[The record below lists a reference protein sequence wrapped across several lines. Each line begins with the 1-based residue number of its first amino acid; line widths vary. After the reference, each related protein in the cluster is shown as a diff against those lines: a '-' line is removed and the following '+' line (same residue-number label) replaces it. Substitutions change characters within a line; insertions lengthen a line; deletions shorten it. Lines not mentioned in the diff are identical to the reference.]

1 MHISQATAIAGD
13 LLERLYPHCD
23 KLAIAGSVRRGKPD
37 VGDIEIVCQP
47 KKIAVGQVD
56 IFAGVGAEV
65 VHPDFI
71 NTVYAFG
78 QREIGAA
85 VGRYMRILLPQGI
98 KLDLFMPQPDD
109 FWRIMAIRTGSSEY
123 SSKVL
128 ATAWKKLG
136 WCGVSPHGLR
146 RIQDCEEI
154 KHEGKA
160 STWKLVNPDGERPP
174 VWQSEEDLFAWL
186 QVPWIEP
193 KYREI
198 N

>member
-1 MHISQATAIAGD
+1 MHITQATAIAGD
-13 LLERLYPHCD
+13 LLERLYPHCE

-37 VGDIEIVCQP
+37 VGDIEIVCLP
-47 KKIAVGQVD
+47 KKLILKDLFGWDEGVVVD
-56 IFAGVGAEV
+56 HKFCDLVKSLGTI
-65 VHPDFI
+65 
-71 NTVYAFG
+71 
-78 QREIGAA
+78 EIGKTD
-85 VGRYMRILLPQGI
+85 GRYMRILLPQGI

-123 SSKVL
+123 SSTVL

-146 RIQDCEEI
+146 RIHDCEEI

-160 STWKLVNPDGERPP
+160 STWKLVNPDGDRPP
-174 VWQSEEDLFAWL
+174 VWQSEEELFAWL
-186 QVPWIEP
+186 QLPWVEP